1 MKRGSQGFTPRFG
14 TDSGCRRER
23 PRSPSRDSIRR
34 CRLLW
39 PTQPC
44 GSDLRIKARTFH
56 RASSR
61 RRKHS
66 PLNKRPRSR
75 NGGRFSRR
83 RTSKGNNCP
92 YFRSDAVKLPR
103 RTFLHLAAGATALA
117 AASRVATAQGY
128 PSRPVRLVVGFAAGS
143 TTDILARL
151 MGQWLSER
159 LGQQFV
165 IENRPGAAG
174 NIAAETVVKAPA
186 DGYTLLMVPPA
197 AAINATLYDKL
208 PFNFL
213 SDMAPVA
220 GVVRVPN
227 VLEVNP
233 SVPVKT
239 VPELVAHAKA
249 NPGALSFASAGIG
262 TASHMAGELFKV
274 MTGVN
279 MVHVAYRG
287 DGPAMTDLIGGQVQV
302 GFATM
307 TASIGHIRADR
318 LRALAVTTAAR
329 SQALPDIPTVADFI
343 PGYEASS
350 WFGIAAPKDTPAAIV
365 DALNRE
371 TNAGLA
377 DAKIMARLADMGGMV
392 LAGSPADFGKLI
404 ADETAKWAKVIKAA
418 GIKPQ

>member
-1 MKRGSQGFTPRFG
+1 M
-14 TDSGCRRER
+14 
-23 PRSPSRDSIRR
+23 
-34 CRLLW
+34 
-39 PTQPC
+39 
-44 GSDLRIKARTFH
+44 
-56 RASSR
+56 
-61 RRKHS
+61 
-66 PLNKRPRSR
+66 
-75 NGGRFSRR
+75 
-83 RTSKGNNCP
+83 
-92 YFRSDAVKLPR
+92 KLPR
-103 RTFLHLAAGATALA
+103 RKFLHLAAAAAALA
-117 AASRVATAQGY
+117 AVSRVAAAQGY

-151 MGQWLSER
+151 IGQWLSER

-174 NIAAETVVKAPA
+174 NIAAETVVKASA

-197 AAINATLYDKL
+197 SAINATLYDKL
-208 PFNFL
+208 SFNFL
-213 SDMAPVA
+213 GDMTPVA

-233 SVPVKT
+233 SLPVKT
-239 VPELVAHAKA
+239 VPELIDYAKA
-249 NPGALSFASAGIG
+249 NPGSLSFASAGIG
-262 TASHMAGELFKV
+262 TASHLAGELFKV
-274 MTGVN
+274 MTGAQLI
-279 MVHVAYRG
+279 HVAYRG

-307 TASIGHIRADR
+307 TASIQHIRADR
-318 LRALAVTTAAR
+318 LRALAVTTATR

-350 WFGIAAPKDTPAAIV
+350 WFGIAAPKDAPAAIV

-377 DAKIMARLADMGGMV
+377 DLKITARLADMGGML

-404 ADETAKWAKVIKAA
+404 ADETAKWARVIKAA